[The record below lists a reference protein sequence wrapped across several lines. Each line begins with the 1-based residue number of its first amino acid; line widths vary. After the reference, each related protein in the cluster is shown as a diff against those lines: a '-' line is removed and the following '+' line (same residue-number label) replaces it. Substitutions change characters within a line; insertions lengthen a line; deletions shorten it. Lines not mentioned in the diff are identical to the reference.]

1 MRILSLVKKNNYVT
15 VALDTDEKL
24 RLHYEVVVKCGLRKN
39 DELSDQQLKSILD
52 TEKEFNLKNS
62 ALLLLSR
69 RLHSSFELQTKL
81 MKKGHTKEEIKP
93 ILDDFKNKGYLS
105 DKEFAERFIEEG
117 LKKKKGL
124 MKIKAD
130 LFSKGVS
137 RNIID
142 ELIQNYEGDSNLLPN
157 AKALAI
163 KKLDS
168 LKRKKLE
175 PFQKKQ
181 KLYSYLSGKGYSS
194 DIIRQIV
201 DELLNDS
208 ED

>member
-15 VALDTDEKL
+15 VTLDTEEKL

-39 DELSDQQLKSILD
+39 DELTDQQLKSILD

-105 DKEFAERFIEEG
+105 DKEFAERLIEEG

-137 RNIID
+137 REIID
-142 ELIQNYEGDSNLLPN
+142 NLIQNYEGDSNLLPN

-168 LKRKKLE
+168 LKRKDLE
-175 PFQKKQ
+175 SFQKKQ
-181 KLYSYLSGKGYSS
+181 KLYSFLSGKGYSS
-194 DIIRQIV
+194 DIIRQVV
-201 DELLNDS
+201 DELVKD
-208 ED
+208 DQ

>member
-15 VALDTDEKL
+15 VTLDTEEKL

-105 DKEFAERFIEEG
+105 DKDFAERFIEEG

-137 RNIID
+137 REIID
-142 ELIQNYEGDSNLLPN
+142 RLLYDYEGDDSLLEN
-157 AKALAI
+157 AKILAE
-163 KKLDS
+163 KKMLS
-168 LKRKKLE
+168 INRKELE

-201 DELLNDS
+201 DELLKDS